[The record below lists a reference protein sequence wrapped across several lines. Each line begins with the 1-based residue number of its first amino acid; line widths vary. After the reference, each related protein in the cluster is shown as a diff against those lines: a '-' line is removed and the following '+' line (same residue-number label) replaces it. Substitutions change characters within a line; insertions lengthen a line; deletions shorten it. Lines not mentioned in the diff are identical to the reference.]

1 MTWIKAK
8 TILKKIWLW
17 LKTNWWFP
25 VGFLLL
31 VVGYATGVID
41 TDTVKDLFQQRKENH
56 KKQIEI
62 IEAQRDEEREI
73 IKMSIEA
80 QRALAEKFAEDKEK
94 LTREHKKEIKKLAE
108 EARGDKD
115 EFGRKFAEKFGLE
128 FRS

>member
-1 MTWIKAK
+1 VTLLKIK

-31 VVGYATGVID
+31 VVGYATGVVN
-41 TDTVKDLFQQRKENH
+41 TDGVKDLFQKRKENH
-56 KKQIEI
+56 KKQIEV
-62 IEAQRDEEREI
+62 IETQRDEEREI
-73 IKMSIEA
+73 LKTSAEA
-80 QRALAEKFAEDKEK
+80 QKILADKFAEDKEK
-94 LTREHKKEIKKLAE
+94 LTREHKKEIKKLVE

-115 EFGRKFAEKFGLE
+115 EFGRKFAEKFGIE